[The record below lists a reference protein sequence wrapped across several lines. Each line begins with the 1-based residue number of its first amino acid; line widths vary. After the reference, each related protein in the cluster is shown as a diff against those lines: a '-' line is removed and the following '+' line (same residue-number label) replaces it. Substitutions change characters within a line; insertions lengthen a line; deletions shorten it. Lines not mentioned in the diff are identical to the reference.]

1 MECSSCGKD
10 ISLSKNLKS
19 PGTITSKTIEECP
32 ECGEEINKN
41 SSLDDTVL
49 EKGI

>member
-1 MECSSCGKD
+1 MECSSCGND

-19 PGTITSKTIEECP
+19 PGIVTEKSIEKCP
-32 ECGEEINKN
+32 ECGEEISKN
-41 SSLDDTVL
+41 DSLDDTVL